1 MILRARH
8 VGVGFSEDIHNC
20 DVALQCY
27 VAAKCK
33 MQYIQSTKKIHFR
46 NTILKRLDL
55 VSTYVIVM
63 WPCQVAVRCNIKC

>member
-33 MQYIQSTKKIHFR
+33 MQYIQSTKTSSQKLGRHALHR
-46 NTILKRLDL
+46 
-55 VSTYVIVM
+55 
-63 WPCQVAVRCNIKC
+63 VRSV